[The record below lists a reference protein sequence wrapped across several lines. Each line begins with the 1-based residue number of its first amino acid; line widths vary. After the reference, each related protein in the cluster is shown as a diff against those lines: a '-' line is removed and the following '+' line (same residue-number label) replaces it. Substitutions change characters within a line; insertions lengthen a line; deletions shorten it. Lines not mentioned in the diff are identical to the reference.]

1 MSWIKIYMSLVSLSY
16 WRCRASVFSPKTF
29 SLDTY
34 VRAKCYIINPL
45 IHRTKSRQTKHIYH
59 SWTQKHCLPQPLK
72 WPIISTLQRF
82 RPHIYTN
89 PQFQR
94 ANSVLGLCL
103 RPDDKRCTQFTHNLE
118 CWVQCLLLCIVTK
131 LLSFLSLREQT
142 NKKSFQKYRKY
153 IKHKKTL
160 LKGEKGIWWN

>member
-1 MSWIKIYMSLVSLSY
+1 MALVFLSY
-16 WRCRASVFSPKTF
+16 WRCRVSVFSPKTF

-34 VRAKCYIINPL
+34 IRAKCYTINPL

-94 ANSVLGLCL
+94 ANSDLGLL
-103 RPDDKRCTQFTHNLE
+103 SAPWRQKMHTIHPQP
-118 CWVQCLLLCIVTK
+118 WVQCLLLCIVTK
-131 LLSFLSLREQT
+131 LLSFLSLCEQT
-142 NKKSFQKYRKY
+142 NKKFPKIQK
-153 IKHKKTL
+153 IH
-160 LKGEKGIWWN
+160 